1 MTQNDLLRAFD
12 GVDDDMLQRSETG
25 ARRTRRLPALLV
37 AAAVTL
43 GLMGAAAAADAGGIQ
58 GWLSGFWRETTGLEM
73 TEGHE
78 AAVESLCAALGESV
92 EADGVTVTADSAAVG
107 MDCFFLL
114 LRVEGPELSEE
125 SAYGFAGVDLRVEPD
140 PLDSAGGQWGYG
152 VQSLGVD
159 GGGAALLLLQYDF
172 LTQDGFPSEA
182 RPMTVS
188 LTLTDFAR
196 DPFSDG
202 RTVLAAG
209 PWTLTLTFD
218 GDALA
223 YKPLGDAQITMEVA
237 VPGAQP
243 RTAVAQV
250 RDVRLT
256 AMGLYFLLES
266 DDEDALPAMDDVTAV
281 LDGGAVVRCRS
292 GGGVWLDDGT
302 VLFSFPW
309 LVPVDPA
316 EVRLVRICDA
326 ALSVP

>member
-25 ARRTRRLPALLV
+25 ARRTRRLPALLA

-172 LTQDGFPSEA
+172 LTQDGFPDEA

-188 LTLTDFAR
+188 LTLTDFAQ
-196 DPFSDG
+196 DPNADEPA
-202 RTVLAAG
+202 VLAEG
-209 PWTLTLTFD
+209 PWALTLE
-218 GDALA
+218 GGALA
-223 YKPLGDAQITMEVA
+223 STPLGDAEIAVEVA

-243 RTAVAQV
+243 RMVGARA

-256 AMGLYFLLES
+256 ATGLYFLLET

-281 LDGGAVVRCRS
+281 LDDGAVVRCRS
-292 GGGVWLDDGT
+292 GGGVRLDDGT

-316 EVRLVRICDA
+316 EARCVRICGA
-326 ALSVP
+326 TLSVP